1 MTIMTIKKIKYLYKR
16 QFSDNNSINENKN
29 GSKTMKNIIICLTLL
44 IAGSVIYA
52 NEKESMIKSMQLDE
66 LEEISISDAESTMT
80 FNELAEYYASII
92 TDKKASVEQLEALGN
107 MVKLWTDTISENFT
121 KEELYNKYSV
131 LTSTLSSMSIH
142 LILRIAIKD
151 NNIPTKA
158 IQENIYNTINN
169 KFIPSFGKFKNEGW
183 KTEFNFYVINMSAA
197 VCKWY
202 EDKSKKLDYPNFKV
216 WREGN
221 F

>member
-1 MTIMTIKKIKYLYKR
+1 MKKIITFLLL
-16 QFSDNNSINENKN
+16 SIIVISNN
-29 GSKTMKNIIICLTLL
+29 
-44 IAGSVIYA
+44 IYA
-52 NEKESMIKSMQLDE
+52 NEKESMIKSMQLNE
-66 LEEISISDAESTMT
+66 FEEISIADEESTMT
-80 FNELAEYYASII
+80 FEELANYYASII
-92 TDKKASVEQLEALGN
+92 TDKKATPEQLEALGN
-107 MVKLWTDTISENFT
+107 IIRLWTDMINKNFT
-121 KEELYNKYSV
+121 KEELYDKYAV

-151 NNIPTKA
+151 NNIPTKE
-158 IQENIYNTINN
+158 IQKNIYDTINN

>member
-1 MTIMTIKKIKYLYKR
+1 MKKIITFL
-16 QFSDNNSINENKN
+16 FLSITITANN
-29 GSKTMKNIIICLTLL
+29 
-44 IAGSVIYA
+44 IYA

-66 LEEISISDAESTMT
+66 LETISIADEESTMT
-80 FNELAEYYASII
+80 FNELAEYYANII
-92 TDKKASVEQLEALGN
+92 TDKKAKPEQLEALGN
-107 MVKLWTDTISENFT
+107 IIRLWTDTINNNFT
-121 KEELYNKYSV
+121 KEELYDKYSV

-151 NNIPTKA
+151 NNIPTDE
-158 IQENIYNTINN
+158 IQKNIYDTINN
-169 KFIPSFGKFKNEGW
+169 KFIPSFANFKNEGW